1 MVWAAVCAVVIR
13 WVRAM
18 NIYHHCIVT
27 VLFLAVVGDIG
38 SVLNTLWSS
47 GFELASPSSGF
58 LLPVAESAQ
67 SGVLNEI
74 QQNKGKKNNTI
85 WKHKHHGKNGKNG
98 IKWNKHKGNK
108 KHHWIFDDKGK
119 VVKHKWWKKEHKW
132 WEKEHIIGHGKAGAR
147 GNWGFGQ
154 NGGNG
159 RWSGGGRNRTNST
172 WSRGQGWS
180 KNWKWGG

>member
-85 WKHKHHGKNGKNG
+85 WKHKHHGKNDKNG
-98 IKWNKHKGNK
+98 IKWNKHK
-108 KHHWIFDDKGK
+108 H
-119 VVKHKWWKKEHKW
+119 
-132 WEKEHIIGHGKAGAR
+132 R
-147 GNWGFGQ
+147 
-154 NGGNG
+154 
-159 RWSGGGRNRTNST
+159 
-172 WSRGQGWS
+172 
-180 KNWKWGG
+180 